1 MSTITAPRPIELDP
15 GRIAAGAG
23 AIALNVALL
32 MLLLV
37 PIGAPPVIERTEAI
51 VPDFILIR
59 PKPTPPVPEDEPEEV
74 EVTKPTTRPVEQVRD
89 VPQPP
94 QPPQA
99 TTDEAQPG
107 DVVVPP
113 DESLRT
119 DTPPGPAIPDDGEPM
134 QGAHLE
140 YASAPPPP
148 YPRDALRD
156 GLTGTVMLQV
166 LVDVDGRPLE
176 VTVARSSGHRAL
188 DLAARRQVLAHWTF
202 RPAVRGGRAVRA
214 IGRVPVVFELD

>member
-1 MSTITAPRPIELDP
+1 MSTITAPRPNELDP

-23 AIALNVALL
+23 AIALNAAML

-37 PIGAPPVIERTEAI
+37 PIAAPPIIERTETI

-59 PKPTPPVPEDEPEEV
+59 PRPPVPKPEPEIV
-74 EVTKPTTRPVEQVRD
+74 DVRKPVARSVEQPRD
-89 VPQPP
+89 VPVPP
-94 QPPQA
+94 QPQVH

-113 DESLRT
+113 GNDVLI
-119 DTPPGPAIPDDGEPM
+119 DTPPGPAIVDDGRPM

-148 YPRDALRD
+148 YPREALRE

-188 DLAARRQVLAHWTF
+188 DIAARRQVLARWTF
-202 RPAVRGGRAVRA
+202 RPAMRDGRPVQA
-214 IGRVPVVFELD
+214 IGMVPVAFELE

>member
-1 MSTITAPRPIELDP
+1 MSTITALRPNELDP

-23 AIALNVALL
+23 AIALNAALL

-37 PIGAPPVIERTEAI
+37 PIAAPPIVERTEAI

-59 PKPTPPVPEDEPEEV
+59 PKPVPKPVPVVVDVRKPEPRPDV
-74 EVTKPTTRPVEQVRD
+74 QPRAVPT
-89 VPQPP
+89 PP
-94 QPPQA
+94 QPQVP
-99 TTDEAQPG
+99 TTDESRPG
-107 DVVVPP
+107 DVVVQPG
-113 DESLRT
+113 DEVLI
-119 DTPPGPAIPDDGEPM
+119 DTPPGPAIPDDGRPM

-148 YPRDALRD
+148 YPREALRE

-188 DLAARRQVLAHWTF
+188 DIAARRQVLARWTF
-202 RPAVRGGRAVRA
+202 RPAVRDGRPVQAV
-214 IGRVPVVFELD
+214 GMVPVAFELE